1 MIRLFLSAFE
11 RGGWIMW
18 VILGVSLVV
27 WYLGIDKY
35 LDLRGFSR
43 ARVRFLRHVRSGDWS
58 RIEAPVG
65 ERHLD
70 GLAYRLGRSRILG
83 GPSPARVVREFLLG
97 AVPALDRGL
106 STMSAWIAVA
116 PLLGLL
122 GTVTGMIHTFRVIT
136 EFGAGS
142 PHLTAEGISMALLT
156 TQAGL
161 TVAFPALLLHNRL
174 LSFKNRLVELLKADA
189 EEIVRTLER
198 PTEGGGAGV

>member
-1 MIRLFLSAFE
+1 
-11 RGGWIMW
+11 
-18 VILGVSLVV
+18 
-27 WYLGIDKY
+27 
-35 LDLRGFSR
+35 
-43 ARVRFLRHVRSGDWS
+43 
-58 RIEAPVG
+58 
-65 ERHLD
+65 
-70 GLAYRLGRSRILG
+70 
-83 GPSPARVVREFLLG
+83 
-97 AVPALDRGL
+97 
-106 STMSAWIAVA
+106 MSAWIAVA